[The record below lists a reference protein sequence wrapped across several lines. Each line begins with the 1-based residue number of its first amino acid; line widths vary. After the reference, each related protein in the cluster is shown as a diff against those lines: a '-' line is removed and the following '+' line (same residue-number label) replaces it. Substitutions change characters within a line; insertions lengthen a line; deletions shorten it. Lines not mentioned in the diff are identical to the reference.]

1 MARVKE
7 ECQQIKYE
15 IEVIYKLQA
24 QGFTLK
30 EIAVT
35 LAMPDARVK
44 TIQENI
50 RKWGD
55 KETKTDLIERVFDAL
70 YINQESERK
79 DGKWKN

>member
-15 IEVIYKLQA
+15 IEVICKLQA

-50 RKWGD
+50 RKWGV
-55 KETKTDLIERVFDAL
+55 KETKTDLIGRVFNAL
-70 YINQESERK
+70 YINQ
-79 DGKWKN
+79 

>member
-15 IEVIYKLQA
+15 IEVICKLQA

-30 EIAVT
+30 ERAVT

-50 RKWGD
+50 RKWGV
-55 KETKTDLIERVFDAL
+55 KETKTDLIGRVFNAL
-70 YINQESERK
+70 YINQ
-79 DGKWKN
+79 

>member
-24 QGFTLK
+24 RGFTLK

-35 LAMPDARVK
+35 LAMSDARVK

-55 KETKTDLIERVFDAL
+55 KETKTDLIGRVFDAL
-70 YINQESERK
+70 YINQ
-79 DGKWKN
+79 

>member
-15 IEVIYKLQA
+15 VEVIYKLQA

-30 EIAVT
+30 QIAVT
-35 LAMPDARVK
+35 LAISDSRVK

-55 KETKTDLIERVFDAL
+55 KETKTDLMGRVFDAL
-70 YINQESERK
+70 YINQ
-79 DGKWKN
+79 

>member
-55 KETKTDLIERVFDAL
+55 KETKTDLIGRVFDAL
-70 YINQESERK
+70 YINQ
-79 DGKWKN
+79 

>member
-55 KETKTDLIERVFDAL
+55 KETKTDLIGRVFNAL
-70 YINQESERK
+70 YINQ
-79 DGKWKN
+79 

>member
-1 MARVKE
+1 MGKREVQIMARVKE

-55 KETKTDLIERVFDAL
+55 KETKTDLIGRVFDAL
-70 YINQESERK
+70 YINQ
-79 DGKWKN
+79 